1 MLAGSDYEWPHS
13 LGVNL
18 ETGTSTPLPFFVL
31 PTGRIKE
38 GGKKAQGKKKKRTD
52 KGNFSLTSF
61 PDGRAITRSRLYI
74 SARVREGMLQLQ
86 ALLQS
91 RETGG

>member
-38 GGKKAQGKKKKRTD
+38 GGKKAQGRKKKELT
-52 KGNFSLTSF
+52 KGIF
-61 PDGRAITRSRLYI
+61 
-74 SARVREGMLQLQ
+74 
-86 ALLQS
+86 LLPPSQMGELLPGPGS
-91 RETGG
+91 I